1 MANLN
6 KRTTMK
12 YDRLRESDLVKFC
25 DLLERR
31 MLAIRADENRLGFK
45 KITESNF
52 REKIFVRATLHQLSL
67 EINKRRSGLALEQ
80 NLATFASQDDLASV
94 PSGSNVGPNPSIMQ
108 SLKSARRDLG
118 QIIKDRKTL
127 ANSQRRRMRDIAS
140 DRLATSVTALIS
152 QHSDCS
158 QSSDLLQV

>member
-12 YDRLRESDLVKFC
+12 YDRLRDSDLVKFC

-45 KITESNF
+45 KVKESNF
-52 REKIFVRATLHQLSL
+52 REKIFIRATLHQLSL
-67 EINKRRSGLALEQ
+67 EISKRRSGLALEQ
-80 NLATFASQDDLASV
+80 TLATFAGQDKLASV
-94 PSGSNVGPNPSIMQ
+94 PIGSKVGPNPSIIQ
-108 SLKSARRDLG
+108 SLKRARRDLG

-127 ANSQRRRMRDIAS
+127 AKCHRRRTRDIAS
-140 DRLATSVTALIS
+140 DRLATSVTALIL
-152 QHSDCS
+152 QHSDGS